1 MITEHVT
8 ELCCLLISYRKCYE
22 RAETLPPGGHSG
34 LCGRSLYTC
43 RHQRSYPGTLH
54 ASLAK
59 KTRLLLGYEY
69 ERLLKTTL
77 FCSSVPSAILS
88 LFGFMVSLIQRK
100 FEFSLLVMS
109 LQRSVLR

>member
-1 MITEHVT
+1 MINEHVT

-43 RHQRSYPGTLH
+43 RHQRSYTGTLH

-69 ERLLKTTL
+69 ERLLNHPLL
-77 FCSSVPSAILS
+77 FLCPISYS
-88 LFGFMVSLIQRK
+88 LFVWVYGFFNPAQI
-100 FEFSLLVMS
+100 
-109 LQRSVLR
+109 